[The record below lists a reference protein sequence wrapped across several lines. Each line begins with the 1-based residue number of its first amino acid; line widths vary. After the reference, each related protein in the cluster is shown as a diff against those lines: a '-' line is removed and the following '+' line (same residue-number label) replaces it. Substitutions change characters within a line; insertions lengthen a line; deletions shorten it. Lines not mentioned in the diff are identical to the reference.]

1 MKTVRVILLGSGDLA
16 CPLLKAL
23 RDAEGVE
30 LVGVVVQPDRPAG
43 RGRKLLPCSVK
54 RLAGELGVEVM
65 ESGDVSSE
73 EMAGKIA
80 GLAPDVLVVADFGQF
95 LKENLLAVPRFGAL
109 NVHPSL
115 LPKYRGASPVQ
126 WTLANGDKET
136 GVCVLYVTP
145 KMDAGDILVQSRTAI
160 LPEETAEALEG
171 RLAEEGARL
180 LLEALD
186 AIRTGTV
193 RAVAQD
199 PAGVTLARKLK
210 KEDGRLDWFLPAKV
224 LVNRW
229 RGFTPWPGVFTTL
242 PDGTLLK
249 VHRMRAEEGTQGGEA
264 GTVLSCEG
272 SGPLVAAGE
281 GTVRLLEVQA
291 AGKTRM
297 DGAAFCR
304 GRGVREGERLGGGAC
319 RIASNMAHKEG

>member
-1 MKTVRVILLGSGDLA
+1 MNALRVILLGSGDLA

-23 RDAEGVE
+23 RGAEGVE
-30 LVGVVVQPDRPAG
+30 LAGVVVQPDRPGG

-54 RLAGELGVEVM
+54 RVAGELGIEVM

-73 EMAGKIA
+73 EMVGRLS
-80 GLAPDVLVVADFGQF
+80 GLEPDVLVVADFGQF
-95 LKENLLAVPRFGAL
+95 LKENLLALPRFGSL

-126 WTLANGDKET
+126 WALANGDKET

-145 KMDAGDILVQSRTAI
+145 KMDAGDILVQSKTEI
-160 LPEETAEALEG
+160 GPEETAVELES

-180 LLEALD
+180 LLVALEG
-186 AIRTGTV
+186 IRSGTV

-210 KEDGRLDWFLPAKV
+210 KEDGRLDWEESAEV

-242 PDGTLLK
+242 EDGTLLK
-249 VHRMRAEEGTQGGEA
+249 VHRMRAEKEGQGAEP
-264 GTVLSCEG
+264 GTVVSCEG
-272 SGPLVAAGE
+272 EGPLVAAGV
-281 GTVRLLEVQA
+281 GAVRLLEVQA

-304 GRGVREGERLGGGAC
+304 GRGVRLGERLGKKA
-319 RIASNMAHKEG
+319 EG